1 VRLCFELPQFGLA
14 LGWLAVQEAAI
25 YAEHIVDIGRRRPVE
40 RLAHFLLEIHSRLLA
55 VGLAQKTSF
64 ALPVSQEIMAD
75 VLGLSVP
82 HLNRAM
88 QQLRKE
94 SFISNRARLVEF
106 LDMSG
111 LKTLAHYQPLHLA
124 PIPFPSKQV

>member
-1 VRLCFELPQFGLA
+1 LTKR
-14 LGWLAVQEAAI
+14 
-25 YAEHIVDIGRRRPVE
+25 EHIVDIGRRRPVE

-64 ALPVSQEIMAD
+64 DLSVSQEILAD

-88 QQLRKE
+88 QQLCKE
-94 SFISNRARLVEF
+94 NFISNRSRFIEF
-106 LDMSG
+106 FDMSG
-111 LKTLAHYQPLHLA
+111 LKTLAHYQPLNLA
-124 PIPFPSKQV
+124 PIPFPAKQV